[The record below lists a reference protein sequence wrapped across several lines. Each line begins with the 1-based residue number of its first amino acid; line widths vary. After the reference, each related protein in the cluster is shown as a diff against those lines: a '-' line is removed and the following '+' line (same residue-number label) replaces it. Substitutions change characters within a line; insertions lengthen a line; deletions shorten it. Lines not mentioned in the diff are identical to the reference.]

1 MTQKTPGTYIE
12 EFSEFRND
20 LDDQKI
26 INKKQSLN
34 NTNINNT
41 LLDSDLKIYEKDIN
55 ELQNAIDEDISNDK
69 LLNKITELDSE
80 DGDDINLVTYG
91 NTNPSSQKNFDSI
104 IEKTNIN
111 ENEENQNQKEDL
123 ESQNNDK
130 TEQSFND
137 KTESDNDNTNQSN
150 IQNTSENKKKSNP
163 WKKKKIQFN
172 RDIDTKKGQLLA
184 EKTGMKEIGE
194 KSIKKFFKGFFGNQ

>member
-1 MTQKTPGTYIE
+1 LTQKTPGTYIE